1 VPLSERTHDRTR
13 GSNKSMGHTLGSVTE
28 RPQKNN
34 AESMVPSLPS
44 LGPREGGVLITALD
58 AKAMKLHPVR
68 GLLSTS
74 GVGLWLD
81 RSLTYSVARCGL
93 YVSFMEFPHHSLG
106 TIMYDAASTAVVEK
120 CFKLMRY
127 MYMLCPSA
135 GLVASSSWGNASA
148 LLPPPVQRQQQRPR
162 GQPQ

>member
-1 VPLSERTHDRTR
+1 MCRPCTMGANVTTPRLHTTLLALTCMPVQSHTPSRAVSRTLSSCIRVYIEPVAGHTGSNEGGPQPVPLSERTHDRTR

-68 GLLSTS
+68 GLFIHPP
-74 GVGLWLD
+74 GRWAYD
-81 RSLTYSVARCGL
+81 
-93 YVSFMEFPHHSLG
+93 G
-106 TIMYDAASTAVVEK
+106 TPI
-120 CFKLMRY
+120 
-127 MYMLCPSA
+127 
-135 GLVASSSWGNASA
+135 
-148 LLPPPVQRQQQRPR
+148 
-162 GQPQ
+162 

>member
-1 VPLSERTHDRTR
+1 LSNKRTLSSKNCIDVYIEPIAGLAGSNEGGPHPVPLSERTHDRTR

-68 GLLSTS
+68 GVT
-74 GVGLWLD
+74 
-81 RSLTYSVARCGL
+81 
-93 YVSFMEFPHHSLG
+93 
-106 TIMYDAASTAVVEK
+106 
-120 CFKLMRY
+120 
-127 MYMLCPSA
+127 
-135 GLVASSSWGNASA
+135 
-148 LLPPPVQRQQQRPR
+148 
-162 GQPQ
+162 